1 LIGEANYNDSKY
13 TRLLYLYFSLC
24 FSASTVTVSAT
35 ANLLRLSPSVLPSS
49 FSRTNPE
56 TSVDQLDPDPGM
68 KKEEEKEEEKE
79 TEEEV
84 IEMDVGKGEETEKE
98 KKEMEVEVLEES
110 FEEELDEELD
120 EEELEAE
127 LEEAMKGLRREQG
140 NKKPFSK
147 FFRIQNPKNKK
158 LIWRSNI
165 IFLNELKVM
174 QFGLYFFYPL
184 VLYPID

>member
-1 LIGEANYNDSKY
+1 MKPITTTAKNN
-13 TRLLYLYFSLC
+13 RLLYLYFSSC
-24 FSASTVTVSAT
+24 FRASTVTVSAT

-49 FSRTNPE
+49 LSRINAK
-56 TSVDQLDPDPGM
+56 TSLDQLDPDPGM
-68 KKEEEKEEEKE
+68 RDEEEKE

-84 IEMDVGKGEETEKE
+84 IEMDVGKGEEEKERMEE

-140 NKKPFSK
+140 NKKPF
-147 FFRIQNPKNKK
+147 KK
-158 LIWRSNI
+158 SIT
-165 IFLNELKVM
+165 
-174 QFGLYFFYPL
+174 Y
-184 VLYPID
+184 

>member
-1 LIGEANYNDSKY
+1 VKPITTTSKNR
-13 TRLLYLYFSLC
+13 RLLYLYFSPC
-24 FSASTVTVSAT
+24 FRASTVTVSAT

-49 FSRTNPE
+49 FSRINPE
-56 TSVDQLDPDPGM
+56 TSLDQLDPDSGM
-68 KKEEEKEEEKE
+68 KEEEEKE

-84 IEMDVGKGEETEKE
+84 IEMDVGKGEEMEE

-140 NKKPFSK
+140 NKKPFKKSITYLAS
-147 FFRIQNPKNKK
+147 FFGFRTQRIK
-158 LIWRSNI
+158 S
-165 IFLNELKVM
+165 
-174 QFGLYFFYPL
+174 
-184 VLYPID
+184 

>member
-1 LIGEANYNDSKY
+1 MVKPITTTAKSS
-13 TRLLYLYFSLC
+13 RLLYLYFSPC

-56 TSVDQLDPDPGM
+56 TSLDQLDPDPGM
-68 KKEEEKEEEKE
+68 KGGEEKE

-84 IEMDVGKGEETEKE
+84 IEMDVGKVEEEKEEEKE

-140 NKKPFSK
+140 NKNHLKKP
-147 FFRIQNPKNKK
+147 
-158 LIWRSNI
+158 
-165 IFLNELKVM
+165 
-174 QFGLYFFYPL
+174 
-184 VLYPID
+184 

>member
-1 LIGEANYNDSKY
+1 LVKPITTTAKN
-13 TRLLYLYFSLC
+13 TRLFYLNFSLC

-49 FSRTNPE
+49 FSRINPE
-56 TSVDQLDPDPGM
+56 TSVDQQDPDPGT
-68 KKEEEKEEEKE
+68 KEGEEKEEK
-79 TEEEV
+79 EEEV
-84 IEMDVGKGEETEKE
+84 IEMDVGKGEEMEEEKE

-140 NKKPFSK
+140 NKNPFKKSMTYLAS
-147 FFRIQNPKNKK
+147 FFGFRTQRTK
-158 LIWRSNI
+158 S
-165 IFLNELKVM
+165 
-174 QFGLYFFYPL
+174 
-184 VLYPID
+184 

>member
-1 LIGEANYNDSKY
+1 MKPITTTAKN

-35 ANLLRLSPSVLPSS
+35 ANLLRLSPTVLPSS
-49 FSRTNPE
+49 FSRSNPK
-56 TSVDQLDPDPGM
+56 TSLDQLDPNPGM
-68 KKEEEKEEEKE
+68 KEGEEKE

-84 IEMDVGKGEETEKE
+84 IEMDVGKGEEEMEEEME

-140 NKKPFSK
+140 NKETFKKSMTYLAS
-147 FFRIQNPKNKK
+147 FFGFRTQRTK
-158 LIWRSNI
+158 S
-165 IFLNELKVM
+165 
-174 QFGLYFFYPL
+174 
-184 VLYPID
+184 

>member
-1 LIGEANYNDSKY
+1 MKPITTTAKN

-56 TSVDQLDPDPGM
+56 TSLDQLDPDPGM
-68 KKEEEKEEEKE
+68 KEEEEKEA
-79 TEEEV
+79 EEEV
-84 IEMDVGKGEETEKE
+84 IEMDVGKGEEEKETMEE

-140 NKKPFSK
+140 NKKPYKKSMAYLAS
-147 FFRIQNPKNKK
+147 FFGFRTIRTK
-158 LIWRSNI
+158 S
-165 IFLNELKVM
+165 
-174 QFGLYFFYPL
+174 
-184 VLYPID
+184 

>member
-1 LIGEANYNDSKY
+1 VKPITTTAINS
-13 TRLLYLYFSLC
+13 RLLYLYFSLC

-49 FSRTNPE
+49 FSRINPE
-56 TSVDQLDPDPGM
+56 TSVDQLDPHPGM
-68 KKEEEKEEEKE
+68 KEREEKE

-84 IEMDVGKGEETEKE
+84 IEMDVGKGEEEKETMEE
-98 KKEMEVEVLEES
+98 KKEMEVEILEES

-140 NKKPFSK
+140 NKKT
-147 FFRIQNPKNKK
+147 I
-158 LIWRSNI
+158 
-165 IFLNELKVM
+165 
-174 QFGLYFFYPL
+174 
-184 VLYPID
+184 